1 MKDEKEKKG
10 GGLFSLVSFLKG
22 KWSFVL
28 LGILG
33 VLLLLFGNMTT
44 KEEEVASLPS
54 ADEYRAV
61 LTEEVTALCREVKG
75 VGEVRVL
82 LTLESYEGYAYA
94 EGPSGGVLLSGG
106 KPVLLESYPPRVE
119 GVAVV
124 CRGGGNQAVKE
135 ELSAL
140 LSASLGIGSHQI
152 KITEKK

>member
-1 MKDEKEKKG
+1 MKLEKEQKG
-10 GGLFSLVSFLKG
+10 GALSALFPFLKG

-33 VLLLLFGNMTT
+33 ILLLLFGNMTGSET
-44 KEEEVASLPS
+44 AETPLPA

-61 LTEEVTALCREVKG
+61 LTEQVEALCREVKG

-82 LTLESYEGYAYA
+82 LTLESYEGYSYA

-124 CRGGGNQAVKE
+124 CRGGADQAVKE
-135 ELSAL
+135 ELTAL
-140 LSASLGIGSHQI
+140 LSAALGVGSHQI

>member
-10 GGLFSLVSFLKG
+10 GAPFALFSLLKG

-28 LGILG
+28 LGLLG
-33 VLLLLFGNMTT
+33 VLLLLFGNQTAT
-44 KEEEVASLPS
+44 EQEAVALPS
-54 ADEYRAV
+54 ADEYRTA
-61 LTEEVTALCREVKG
+61 LTAEVEALCREVKG

-82 LTLESYEGYAYA
+82 LTLESYEGYSYA

-106 KPVLLESYPPRVE
+106 KPVVLESYPPRVE

-124 CRGGGNQAVKE
+124 CRGGGSQAVKE

-152 KITEKK
+152 RISEKK